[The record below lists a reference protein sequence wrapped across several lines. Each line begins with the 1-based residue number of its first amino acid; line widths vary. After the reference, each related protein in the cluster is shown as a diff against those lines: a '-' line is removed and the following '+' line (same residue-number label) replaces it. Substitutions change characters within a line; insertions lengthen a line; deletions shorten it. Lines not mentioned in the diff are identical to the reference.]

1 MATIDD
7 PGSVPSTPTAL
18 PVPGLPSSGSQCGY
32 TLIEVLVVLAI
43 ASIMAA
49 MMIGGVRQFQSL
61 SQLGQRVASQS
72 VAEAVADRVADDLA
86 GSLELPLLASGS
98 GEQVSFMG
106 SPHEVRFN
114 AVVRTGFLT
123 QKLQEV
129 AYSMEKLADQQ
140 TLVRISLPRRLGQA
154 ERTGAEK
161 LVMHPDVT
169 AIAFGYMTRDAAG
182 GAVWLDHWDRSRL
195 PVAIRFRIDLGGTG
209 PKQIRASRTVNML
222 R

>member
-1 MATIDD
+1 MASIDD
-7 PGSVPSTPTAL
+7 PGNAPSVPTAL
-18 PVPGLPSSGSQCGY
+18 PVPGLPRSGSQCGY

-49 MMIGGVRQFQSL
+49 MMIGGVRQFRSL
-61 SQLGQRVASQS
+61 SQLGETLTRQS
-72 VAEAVADRVADDLA
+72 VADAVADRVADDLA

-106 SPHEVRFN
+106 SPHEARFN

-129 AYSMEKLADQQ
+129 AYRMEKLADQQ

-169 AIAFGYMTRDAAG
+169 AIAFGYMTRDALG
-182 GAVWLDHWDRSRL
+182 GAVWLDHWNETRL
-195 PVAIRFRIDLGGTG
+195 PVAIRFEIDLGTG
-209 PKQIRASRTVNML
+209 RKQSRASRTVNIL

>member
-1 MATIDD
+1 MATTDD
-7 PGSVPSTPTAL
+7 LGSVPSGQTAL

-32 TLIEVLVVLAI
+32 TLVEVLVVLAI

-49 MMIGGVRQFQSL
+49 MMVGGVRQFQSL
-61 SQLGQRVASQS
+61 SQLGERLAWQS
-72 VAEAVADRVADDLA
+72 VVDAVADRVADDLA

-98 GEQVSFMG
+98 GEQVSFVG

-123 QKLQEV
+123 QKLREV
-129 AYSMEKLADQQ
+129 AYSMETLGEQQ
-140 TLVRISLPRRLGQA
+140 TLVRVSLPRRLGQA

-161 LVMHPDVT
+161 LVMHPDVN
-169 AIAFGYMTRDAAG
+169 AVAFRYMTRDAAG
-182 GAVWLDHWDRSRL
+182 GAVWLDHWNQARL
-195 PVAIRFRIDLGGTG
+195 PAAIRFQIDLVGAGR
-209 PKQIRASRTVNML
+209 KQSRASRTVNML